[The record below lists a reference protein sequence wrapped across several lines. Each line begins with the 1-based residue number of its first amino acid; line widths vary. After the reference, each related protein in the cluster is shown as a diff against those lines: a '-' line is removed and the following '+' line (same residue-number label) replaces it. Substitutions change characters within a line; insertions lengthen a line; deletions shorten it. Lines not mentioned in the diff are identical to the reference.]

1 MPKRRMKIKKKDSKR
16 LLEASKLI
24 DAKKTYSLEE
34 AVKLAKETSTVK
46 FDASVEIHA
55 RLGIDPKKGDQQIR
69 STVSLPHGTGK
80 TIKIAAILP
89 EDLHK
94 EAKAAGATLVG
105 GDELID
111 EIAKTKKVDA
121 DVVVTTPDMMKNM
134 AKIAKVLGPKG
145 IMPNPKTDTVTAQ
158 PIKQIEQ
165 LSKGKVSFKNDAT
178 ANVHVAVG
186 KVSFT
191 EDQLKANITT
201 FIDALQKAKPTSSK
215 GIYLKSIYLATSMG
229 PSIKISL
236 S

>member
-1 MPKRRMKIKKKDSKR
+1 MPKRRMKIKKRDSKR
-16 LLEASKLI
+16 LIEATKLV
-24 DAKKTYSLEE
+24 DTKKIYTLAE

-55 RLGIDPKKGDQQIR
+55 QLGIDPKKGDQQIR

-94 EAKAAGATLVG
+94 DAKAAGATLVG

-121 DVVVTTPDMMKNM
+121 DIVVTTPDMMKNM
-134 AKIAKVLGPKG
+134 AKIAKILGPKG
-145 IMPNPKTDTVTAQ
+145 IMPNPKTDTVTSQ

-191 EDQLKANITT
+191 EGQLTENITT
-201 FIDALQKAKPTSSK
+201 FIDALQKSKPTSSK

>member
-46 FDASVEIHA
+46 FDASVEVHA

>member
-24 DAKKTYSLEE
+24 DSKKTYSLEE

-46 FDASVEIHA
+46 FDASVEVHA

-111 EIAKTKKVDA
+111 EIAKTKKIDA